1 MSEKL
6 KIDPVLRGFIP
17 ELLPEELNQLEA
29 NIIEN
34 GGARDA
40 LIVWPH
46 GGHLVLVDGH
56 NRHSICE
63 KHGLP
68 YKVSRVE
75 FPDRAAVEDWMDR
88 NQLGRRNLSTQQ
100 RMLLIGRRYNRTK
113 KANDGSRGNQHTQAA
128 EKVTGGTTADRL
140 AKEHGVTEK
149 TVRNAGKFQAAA
161 EKLGIEK
168 SITSGSIKAAESAVV
183 KAAKLLPEKPTSV
196 DLKAVVKELKAK
208 PKRRRTRP
216 AAEVFKSYPPT
227 KCLEAM
233 TFYGQQFIERCPA
246 RKSELE
252 AAIVSLLSDCVGVG
266 SSTLI
271 DAIGHVRPVGSF

>member
-1 MSEKL
+1 VAEQL

-17 ELLPEELNQLEA
+17 ELLPEERNQLEA
-29 NIIEN
+29 NIIET

-40 LIVWPH
+40 LIAWPH

-56 NRHSICE
+56 NRYAICE

-113 KANDGSRGNQHTQAA
+113 RADGGHGDQKSGGKSFRPNAA
-128 EKVTGGTTADRL
+128 ESL
-140 AKEHGVTEK
+140 AKDHGVTEK

-161 EKLGIEK
+161 EKLGIEQ
-168 SITSGSIKAAESAVV
+168 SITSGSIKAAESVVV
-183 KAAKLLPEKPTSV
+183 KAAKSLPDKPTSIDV
-196 DLKAVVKELKAK
+196 KAVVNELTAT
-208 PKRRRTRP
+208 PKRRRKRP

-233 TFYGQQFIERCPA
+233 TFYGQQFLERCPA

>member
-1 MSEKL
+1 MAEKL
-6 KIDPVLRGFIP
+6 RIDPIFRGFIP
-17 ELLPEELNQLEA
+17 ELLPEERQQLEA
-29 NIIEN
+29 NIVES

-40 LIVWPH
+40 LIAWPH
-46 GGHLVLVDGH
+46 DGHLVLVDGH

-75 FPDRAAVEDWMDR
+75 FPDRAAVEDWIDR

-113 KANDGSRGNQHTQAA
+113 KQGNRTDLTSDKTCQ
-128 EKVTGGTTADRL
+128 KSTTAERI
-140 AKEHGVTEK
+140 AKDHGVHAN

-168 SITSGSIKAAESAVV
+168 SITTGAMKAAESAVV
-183 KAAKLLPEKPTSV
+183 KAAKSLPEKPSRV
-196 DLKAVVKELKAK
+196 EVKAVVQELKAA
-208 PKRRRTRP
+208 PKRRRSKP
-216 AAEVFKSYPPT
+216 AVDVFKPYPPT
-227 KCLEAM
+227 KCLEAVS
-233 TFYGQQFIERCPA
+233 FYAKEFLDRCPC

-252 AAIVSLLSDCVGVG
+252 DVLIAILAESVGVYE
-266 SSTLI
+266 SKLI
-271 DAIGHVRPVGSF
+271 DAVGHVRPLNTF